1 MAMWYNNQMFFS
13 TIRSSSHVGMNGSSF
28 SPFEEGKRM
37 KLQETRMLKDHPE
50 NISKLRCK
58 VIGLEHSTYKYNY
71 E

>member
-1 MAMWYNNQMFFS
+1 MFFS

-58 VIGLEHSTYKYNY
+58 VIGLEHSTYKNNY